1 MSGNLGQEED
11 GQQGLGDTSK
21 GNLAP
26 RDGDPG
32 FFSLDRQRIMTGGSA
47 SPSTL
52 RPNNVASSNLSAST
66 TRPNNV
72 VSSNLRSTQDGDGD
86 GDGSKKL
93 KRIGQADQIGGLA
106 MQISSIH
113 NQHASARDQVKS
125 NAKLEQNALRT
136 QQRADFGSMLA
147 QSGQTGLAV
156 SSFSEIFTNQAME
169 DGKRMAQLKK
179 QEAERIAALKN
190 SKRGDTLGSVLAAGG
205 AIVGGIYG
213 GPQGA
218 AMGAS
223 LGKSK
228 GSSLGGGR

>member
-52 RPNNVASSNLSAST
+52 RPNNVASSNLSAPSQGG
-66 TRPNNV
+66 
-72 VSSNLRSTQDGDGD
+72 SLRSTQDGDGD

-113 NQHASARDQVKS
+113 NQHSAARDQLKS
-125 NAKLEQNALRT
+125 NAKLEQGVVRT

-147 QSGQTGLAV
+147 QSGQTGLAQ

-169 DGKRMAQLKK
+169 DGKRMAQLK
-179 QEAERIAALKN
+179 QQTANQIASLKN
-190 SKRGDTLGSVLAAGG
+190 QKRSAISAEVVKTLGQV
-205 AIVGGIYG
+205 
-213 GPQGA
+213 
-218 AMGAS
+218 AS
-223 LGKSK
+223 
-228 GSSLGGGR
+228 GGGR